1 MVITKSYFQLW
12 TRKKKLEGDSPEVVG
27 ISEGKSHIIIWNG
40 GININI
46 YIFNIIYSILIK
58 LIWRKTDKANQYHYT
73 YSFMFCRKNYSCT
86 YCKNT
91 YINSLHLSSYFLL
104 YRDIE
109 LKLMALRHLIWKWLD
124 TCNRQYTNA
133 LYIFRISVGSDKNES
148 CE

>member
-46 YIFNIIYSILIK
+46 YIFNIIYSILIN
-58 LIWRKTDKANQYHYT
+58 LIWRKIDKANQYHYT

-91 YINSLHLSSYFLL
+91 HINSLHLSSYFLL
-104 YRDIE
+104 YRAKADGATPFN
-109 LKLMALRHLIWKWLD
+109 LKMIRYLQQAIYKCTIH
-124 TCNRQYTNA
+124 
-133 LYIFRISVGSDKNES
+133 F
-148 CE
+148 

>member
-46 YIFNIIYSILIK
+46 YIFNIIYSILIN
-58 LIWRKTDKANQYHYT
+58 LIWRKIDKANQYHYT

-104 YRDIE
+104 HRAKADGATPFN
-109 LKLMALRHLIWKWLD
+109 LKMIRYLQQAIYKCTIH
-124 TCNRQYTNA
+124 
-133 LYIFRISVGSDKNES
+133 F
-148 CE
+148 